1 MKQNLLQHGWTK
13 LAATAVL
20 AGVIA
25 LAGCSSTPSTPT
37 KVDNGPIKAAT
48 FNFINGGV
56 PVSADFTDNDVQ
68 VHMAIQDAITA
79 TLAKKGVTKKAT
91 GLGGITVAYL
101 IITGN
106 NYSTMSINKYFGY
119 GRDSSGLQDV
129 ATDAYT
135 GTKNPN
141 YFQAGTLVID
151 IVDNRT
157 HELLR
162 RTHATRP
169 LLRDPSPEVRR
180 ANIQEAVNA
189 ALASL
194 QITR

>member
-1 MKQNLLQHGWTK
+1 MKQNLFQHGWTK
-13 LAATAVL
+13 LAATAAL

-25 LAGCSSTPSTPT
+25 LAGCSSTPPT
-37 KVDNGPIKAAT
+37 HVDEGPVKAAT

-68 VHMAIQDAITA
+68 VHKVIQEALTTA
-79 TLAKKGVTKKAT
+79 LAKKGVTKAT
-91 GLGGITVAYL
+91 NLGDITVAYL

-141 YFQAGTLVID
+141 YFEAGTLVID